1 MRRWLID
8 RRDSGAWSVA
18 SLRARAAPRERPA
31 FLIAGA
37 QKAGTTYLYQEL
49 CAHPHVMP
57 ALTKEIHY
65 FDINYRRGLEWYLG
79 FFPRASKLA
88 MGRISGEASPDYL
101 VHPLAAERIARDL
114 PDTKVIILL
123 RDPVKRAFSQFL
135 HERRLGYEPVSSF
148 HEALALEDERTAGEL
163 ERSERDPDYVSYA
176 LSHYSYRLRGCYLPQ
191 VERFYKALGR
201 DRLMVMRSE
210 TLYDQPIESTLK
222 VQEFIGLE
230 PWRPN
235 RPGPNDMKS
244 SGVIPSDAAAELREY
259 FAPREHALDC
269 FLVEHELLCE
279 P

>member
-8 RRDSGAWSVA
+8 RRDSGAGSMA

-31 FLIAGA
+31 FIIAGA

-49 CAHPHVMP
+49 CAHPHVLP

-65 FDINYRRGLEWYLG
+65 FDSNYQRGLDWYLG
-79 FFPRASKLA
+79 YFPRASKLA

-101 VHPLAAERIARDL
+101 LHPLAAERIAHDL

-148 HEALALEDERTAGEL
+148 QDALALEDERIAGEL
-163 ERSERDPDYVSYA
+163 ERSEREPDYVSYS

-191 VERFYKALGR
+191 IQRFYDAVGGE
-201 DRLMVMRSE
+201 RLLVLRSE
-210 TLYDQPIESTLK
+210 DLYLHPIAMNLK
-222 VQEFIGLE
+222 VQQFLDLE

-244 SGVIPSDAAAELREY
+244 SGVIPPDAAAELREF
-259 FAPREHALDC
+259 FAPQQAALDC
-269 FLVEHELLCE
+269 YLAERSLKCEL
-279 P
+279 

>member
-1 MRRWLID
+1 
-8 RRDSGAWSVA
+8 
-18 SLRARAAPRERPA
+18 
-31 FLIAGA
+31 
-37 QKAGTTYLYQEL
+37 
-49 CAHPHVMP
+49 
-57 ALTKEIHY
+57 
-65 FDINYRRGLEWYLG
+65 
-79 FFPRASKLA
+79 

-114 PDTKVIILL
+114 PDTRVIILL